1 MRSPAPPRIAFVAL
15 AVLVGSGCGGS
26 SGPQDAAPRGSRDRI
41 VAEELASLQQLSALE
56 VVERLRPTW
65 LRIRAGSRPRVVL
78 NGTPMEGGTEAL
90 ANFRVGEIREL
101 RYLSPADATM
111 RFGTGYPAGAILV
124 VTGR

>member
-1 MRSPAPPRIAFVAL
+1 MLPIAHLRAAIVAL
-15 AVLVGSGCGGS
+15 VLLTGQGCAG
-26 SGPQDAAPRGSRDRI
+26 AADTEEATPRGSRDRI
-41 VAEELASLQQLSALE
+41 AAEELATLQQLSALE
-56 VVERLRPTW
+56 VVERLRPAW

-101 RYLSPADATM
+101 RYLSPSDATM
-111 RFGTGYPAGAILV
+111 RFGTGFPAGAILV